1 MHYKDTDY
9 LHAAARVTY
18 LENQLITKEDLF
30 KVIDADTAREAYRML
45 SSRELLRDHDMKDYE
60 KAFEANLE
68 RHYALVEEI
77 TGELGLTFLFRYPID
92 GHNLKVMVKS
102 KMAPGDFSGLYKRGG
117 TIPVNILRKELDDAK
132 FEFVPY
138 TLGEAALEATEQL
151 AKTRDAQIVDLLL
164 DKAVIRLMSEK
175 AAEIECETLSEFV
188 RAKIDL
194 INIKSALRLLRIQKD
209 TYSAASVF
217 AEGGSFTIK
226 ELESAYNLGYDGIR
240 QLTRAIP
247 QADRVAEAIAQV
259 KQGSSIA
266 VFEQQ
271 EDGCFKDLFDKT
283 KIIPFGIEPVI
294 AFLYRK
300 DQEIR
305 ACRMVLASK
314 LFGIAKEQ
322 IAERLRYIYAD

>member
-30 KVIDADTAREAYRML
+30 KVIDADTARDAYRML

-60 KAFEANLE
+60 KAFEENLE
-68 RHYALVEEI
+68 RHYELVEEI

-102 KMAPGDFSGLYKRGG
+102 KMAPGDFSGLYKVGG
-117 TIPVNILRKELDDAK
+117 TIPVNILRQELDDAK
-132 FEFVPY
+132 FELVPY
-138 TLGEAALEATEQL
+138 ALGEAALEAAEQL
-151 AKTRDAQIVDLLL
+151 AKTRDSQIVDLLI

-175 AAEIECETLSEFV
+175 AAEIECEALSEFV

-209 TYSAASVF
+209 TYSAGRVF

-226 ELESAYNLGYDGIR
+226 ELESAYNMGYDGIR
-240 QLTRAIP
+240 QLARRIP
-247 QADRVAEAIAQV
+247 QADRVAEAITQI

-271 EDGCFKDLFDKT
+271 EDGCFKDLFEKT